1 MLFHQMTR
9 ITSGRGSIRHD
20 DRLDALSIAC
30 NYWVEQMAQD
40 ADDKIS
46 ERKEELVRIELDN
59 FKNSFYKNKRKD
71 NYMSWM

>member
-1 MLFHQMTR
+1 VLHELAHLGE
-9 ITSGRGSIRHD
+9 SVGHEGHD

-46 ERKEELVRIELDN
+46 TRKVDLLNKELDN
-59 FKNSFYKNKRKD
+59 FKNIYYGRKNK
-71 NYMSWM
+71 NTSSWM